1 MRLVDHD
8 DVTSSLHLR
17 GSGIIATAPHGGDIE
32 QNTDRQARLLAEEI
46 GCDFWVVEGE
56 GPNAFDK
63 WHITSSE
70 ISPREFPKLS
80 RAMSNDY
87 YRGVSFHGFSGDEI
101 VVGGTCDLSV
111 RESVASELAPHGQT
125 IVAGPGSGSSGYSD
139 VDGSAPENFINR
151 LTDGVGGIQIEQPLS
166 IRENSWQEVVEDIAS
181 ALG

>member
-8 DVTSSLHLR
+8 GVTSSLHLR
-17 GSGIIATAPHGGDIE
+17 GSDTISTAPHGGDIE
-32 QNTDRQARLLAEEI
+32 KNTDKQAKLLAEEI

-56 GPNAFDK
+56 GPDAFDK

-80 RAMSNDY
+80 RAMSNNY
-87 YRGVSFHGFSGDEI
+87 YRGVSFHGFSGNEI
-101 VVGGTCDLSV
+101 VVGGTCDLGV
-111 RESVASELAPHGQT
+111 RESVASELSARGQT
-125 IVAGPGSGSSGYSD
+125 VVAGPGAGSNGYSD

-151 LTDGVGGIQIEQPLS
+151 LTDGVGGIQIEQPLN
-166 IRENSWQEVVEDIAS
+166 IRENSWQGVVEDIVS